1 MQIKISYRVEDINT
15 RKNVMNEENV
25 RSGLNNF

>member
-1 MQIKISYRVEDINT
+1 MQIKISHRVEDINT

-25 RSGLNNF
+25 RSGLNNS